1 MQNLQNQ
8 LLLYIT
14 SFTIYVI
21 TSLKKYPQILYAI
34 KLTIIDVKADPK
46 TRFEGTIYA
55 TLFIFT
61 LFQILLPPWTAGP
74 TFIVLRLTKRSR
86 CVEGLIV
93 LTFDRAPSRAAL
105 EGPPSRRIIC
115 TPDFIRSPFPPRQ
128 MPSPRERVPPLTPIY
143 TPIKGA
149 KIGKEDNINVL
160 NFKFSIFSKI

>member
-21 TSLKKYPQILYAI
+21 TSLKKYPQRSQILYAI

-55 TLFIFT
+55 TFFIFT

-105 EGPPSRRIIC
+105 EGPPSRRYLHARFH
-115 TPDFIRSPFPPRQ
+115 TFTFSSSANAKSSRTRST
-128 MPSPRERVPPLTPIY
+128 SNADIY
-143 TPIKGA
+143 TDKRG
-149 KIGKEDNINVL
+149 EDWEGR
-160 NFKFSIFSKI
+160 